1 MLNVTLTA
9 QGPSLCVGGV
19 DDGGAITVGLSGGA
33 VLEQS
38 RNLQDWS
45 VIATHSGTFN
55 AVTPDGKR
63 AVLRF
68 NLPTYTAPVSAFIDI
83 ADGG

>member
-19 DDGGAITVGLSGGA
+19 DDGAPVTVSLSGGA
-33 VLEQS
+33 VLEMS
-38 RNLQDWS
+38 RNLRDWS
-45 VIATHSGTFN
+45 VIATQSGAFS

-68 NLPTYTAPVSAFIDI
+68 NLPTYAAPVSVSIDV
-83 ADGG
+83 AEGG